1 MDRLFLDAD
10 ILFSIAYG
18 SSSLEKFWDMARQGR
33 CELLASAYV
42 IEEAM
47 RNLSRKDQIFRLNE
61 LLEDMKI
68 VTEINPEMPCPV
80 VLPQK
85 DRPVL
90 LAAIQ
95 ARATHL
101 ITGDLE
107 HLGSYRGKTV
117 QGVLIYTPRD
127 YFQVTK

>member
-1 MDRLFLDAD
+1 MDRLFLDAN

-18 SSSLEKFWDMARQGR
+18 SHSLECFWDMAREGR

-42 IEEAM
+42 VEEAT
-47 RNLSRKDQIFRLNE
+47 RNLSRMDQIKQLNK
-61 LLEDMKI
+61 LLEDINI
-68 VTEINPEMPCPV
+68 VTEVDPKMPCPV
-80 VLPQK
+80 VLPQ

-107 HLGSYRGKTV
+107 HFGSYRGKTIK
-117 QGVLIYTPRD
+117 GVLIYTPRD
-127 YFQVTK
+127 YFRYL

>member
-1 MDRLFLDAD
+1 MDRLFLDAN

-18 SSSLEKFWDMARQGR
+18 SRSLGCFWDMAREGR

-42 IEEAM
+42 VEEAT
-47 RNLSRKDQIFRLNE
+47 RNLSRVDQIKRLNE
-61 LLEDMKI
+61 LLKDINIE
-68 VTEINPEMPCPV
+68 TEVDPKMPCPT

-107 HLGSYRGKTV
+107 HFGSYRGKTI
-117 QGVLIYTPRD
+117 QGVLICTPRD
-127 YFQVTK
+127 YWMCR